1 MNNQYYARFVTEN
14 EYKACLKER
23 QPFIEGTQRF
33 YLMVE
38 PIEYFDSVS
47 FRAYL
52 LYKRPSGYSLVEGN
66 WAILN
71 ENDQRTISPLVDY
84 TQNNTP
90 FYLTFEGITF
100 YKVNDI
106 RINKEENLE
115 FFLSQMTN
123 QIFVDKNRSFM
134 IMPFG
139 NAELNDFYKN
149 EIREYLKTKMEITV
163 YRADDFNDNDVIID
177 TIYREIEKAEFVIC
191 EVSGCNKN
199 VFFEIGYA
207 KAMKKE
213 LILLLQ
219 RGVNHNFFDVAH
231 IRRIEYDVDN
241 PVELQEKLKDTIET
255 IRGKR

>member
-1 MNNQYYARFVTEN
+1 MNDQYYARFVTET
-14 EYKACLKER
+14 EYRTCLREKK
-23 QPFIEGTQRF
+23 PLFDNSARF

-38 PIEYFDSVS
+38 PIEYFDSTS
-47 FRAYL
+47 FRAHL
-52 LYKRPSGYSLVEGN
+52 LYKRPSAYDLAEKD

-71 ENDQRTISPLVDY
+71 ENDQRIISPLINY
-84 TQNNTP
+84 TQKNTP

-100 YKVNDI
+100 YRVNDI
-106 RINKEENLE
+106 RIDKEKNLE

-123 QIFVDKNRSFM
+123 QIFVDKNRCFM

-139 NAELNDFYKN
+139 NAGLNDFYKK
-149 EIREYLKTKMEITV
+149 EIREYLQNKMEITV
-163 YRADDFNDNDVIID
+163 YRADDFNDNDVIVD

-191 EVSGCNKN
+191 EVSVCNKN

-213 LILLLQ
+213 LILLIQ
-219 RGVNHNFFDVAH
+219 KGVDHNFFDVAH
-231 IRRIEYDVDN
+231 IRRIEYEVGN